1 MKKQDKIP
9 DLDEFLRSARIFKRQ
24 LKIIN
29 RNKIPDDYK
38 RVFENVI
45 VEVKKELDNK
55 SQE

>member
-1 MKKQDKIP
+1 MKDKIP

-55 SQE
+55 GQE